1 MHVVLFN
8 ARSPGGAPMSS
19 EGLAAVRAL
28 FDLSSHAAAL
38 SFVDLMT
45 ARKAAMRQGLGKC
58 ARTRVILQTCV
69 TMCLQAVTLYCVQM
83 CLERHS

>member
-1 MHVVLFN
+1 MITSN
-8 ARSPGGAPMSS
+8 ASQTLDYHSPGGAPMSS

-45 ARKAAMRQGLGKC
+45 ARKAAMRQGLGMC
-58 ARTRVILQTCV
+58 TRLYYSHSILMYNSSACMQ
-69 TMCLQAVTLYCVQM
+69 
-83 CLERHS
+83 

>member
-1 MHVVLFN
+1 MHVALFN

-45 ARKAAMRQGLGKC
+45 ARKAAMRQGLGE
-58 ARTRVILQTCV
+58 CV
-69 TMCLQAVTLYCVQM
+69 LLLLIVEHAHVAFFEQ
-83 CLERHS
+83 